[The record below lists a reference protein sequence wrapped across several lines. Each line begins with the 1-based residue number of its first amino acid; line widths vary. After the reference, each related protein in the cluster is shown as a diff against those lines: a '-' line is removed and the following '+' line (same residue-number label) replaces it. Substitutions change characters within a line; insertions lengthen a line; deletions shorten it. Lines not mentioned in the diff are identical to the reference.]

1 MTSARRPAMSD
12 VAALAGVSGQTVSRV
27 INGHDNVSPETRA
40 RVESAL
46 AELGYR
52 PHRAARAL
60 RTGRSEVLGVVVATL
75 ETVGNSLMLQ
85 AVAAAAEREG
95 YSIALVTLGENVALA
110 DAVDRLAEQGVDA
123 AVIVNEATR
132 YIPELENAALRL
144 VLVDAPADVPY
155 PTVRSDHERAAFE
168 LTSHLL
174 TRGFPVHHIAGPADS
189 FAAQAREQGW
199 RDAHEA
205 AGRRAPQ
212 PLRGD
217 WTAESGR
224 LLGAELAAD
233 ADVRAVFCANDQ
245 MALGAMNALHAA
257 GRRIPADVAV
267 AGFDGISDAASFWPA
282 LTTVE
287 QDFSGLAAAAIGLA
301 LADTDVHRVIPA
313 RTVTRAS
320 SVAEE

>member
-12 VAALAGVSGQTVSRV
+12 VATLAGVSGQTVSRV
-27 INGHDNVSPETRA
+27 INGHDNVSPDTRL
-40 RVESAL
+40 RVKRAL

-95 YSIALVTLGENVALA
+95 YSIALVSLGENVALA

-132 YIPELENAALRL
+132 YIADVVSAPIRL

-174 TRGFPVHHIAGPADS
+174 ARGFPAHHIAGPADS

-199 RDAHEA
+199 RRAHETA
-205 AGRRAPQ
+205 DLVAPD

-224 LLGAELAAD
+224 RLGAELARASE
-233 ADVRAVFCANDQ
+233 VRAVFCANDQ
-245 MALGAMNALHAA
+245 MALGAMHALHAA
-257 GRRIPADVAV
+257 GRAIPADVAV
-267 AGFDGISDAASFWPA
+267 AGFDGISDAVNFWPP

-287 QDFSGLAAAAIGLA
+287 QDFAGLAAAAMGLA
-301 LADTDVHRVIPA
+301 IADTDVHRVIPA
-313 RTVTRAS
+313 HIVQRAS
-320 SVAEE
+320 SVVAD